1 MKSWILS
8 VGDEV
13 LSGKTINTNFST
25 ISSYFNQIGIDV
37 IKGITIGDNKDDII
51 ASTNSFMDS
60 NVDLMITTGG
70 LGPTHD
76 DFTKEVIS
84 EALGIELVYN
94 EQASNDMYNYFKE
107 RKHDCNLKQVYYP
120 KDCIIISNPIGS
132 ADGFIIEKNNK
143 IIIGLVGVPF
153 EMDAMMK
160 QTVIPY
166 LKSKGKQKLYKQF
179 LVMGDTESSI
189 ENRLIPFID
198 KHPYVSICP
207 YCSPAKI
214 RYQLTANT
222 EYEEYF
228 LKTVEDFKQF
238 MGDLIVSEEDQ
249 EIEEIVVKKL
259 LEKKYTISCAE
270 SVTGGMLASTII
282 NVSGASNVIQ
292 ESYVTYS
299 NEIKNKLLN
308 VSFDTIEKYDV
319 VSEEVVKEMALGLYS
334 KTKSNICIATSG
346 YADSGKCSGKVC
358 FAILINGMLKS
369 YSLVFRGNRN
379 LVRLRAVRRVLYEL
393 FLLLKK
399 ENGEDNGK

>member
-37 IKGITIGDNKDDII
+37 IKGITIGDNKEDII
-51 ASTNSFMDS
+51 NSTLSFMNSD
-60 NVDLMITTGG
+60 VDVMITTGG

-84 EALGIELVYN
+84 DALGIELVYN

-107 RKHDCNLKQVYYP
+107 RKNDCNLKQVYYP

-189 ENRLIPFID
+189 ENRLLPFID
-198 KHPYVSICP
+198 KHPNVNICP

-214 RYQLTANT
+214 RYQLTADIEN
-222 EYEEYF
+222 EQYF
-228 LKTVEDFKQF
+228 LKTVNDFKEF

-249 EIEEIVVKKL
+249 EIEEIVVKQL
-259 LEKKYTISCAE
+259 LNKKYTISFAE

-282 NVSGASNVIQ
+282 NVLGASNVIK

-299 NEIKNKLLN
+299 NETKNKILG
-308 VSFDTIEKYDV
+308 VSYETINKYDV
-319 VSEEVVKEMALGLYS
+319 VSEEVVKEMVLGLS
-334 KTKSNICIATSG
+334 KITNSNVCIATSG
-346 YADSGKCSGKVC
+346 YADKSELGGKVC
-358 FAILINGMLKS
+358 FAIKVNNKLIT
-369 YSLVFRGNRN
+369 YTQIFRGNRN
-379 LVRLRAVRRVLYEL
+379 LIRLRAVRRVLYEL
-393 FLLLKK
+393 FLLLKNK
-399 ENGEDNGK
+399 EEDL

>member
-37 IKGITIGDNKDDII
+37 IKGITIGDNKEDII
-51 ASTNSFMDS
+51 NSTLSFMNSD
-60 NVDLMITTGG
+60 VDVMITTGG

-84 EALGIELVYN
+84 DALGIELVYN

-107 RKHDCNLKQVYYP
+107 RKTDCNLKQVYYP
-120 KDCIIISNPIGS
+120 KDCIIIPNPIGS

-189 ENRLIPFID
+189 ENRLLPFID
-198 KHPYVSICP
+198 KHPNVNICP

-214 RYQLTANT
+214 RYQLTADIEN
-222 EYEEYF
+222 EQYF
-228 LKTVEDFKQF
+228 LKTVNDFKEF

-249 EIEEIVVKKL
+249 EIEEIVVKQL
-259 LEKKYTISCAE
+259 LNKKYTISFAE

-282 NVSGASNVIQ
+282 NVPGASNVIK

-299 NEIKNKLLN
+299 IETKNKILG
-308 VSFDTIEKYDV
+308 VSYETINKYDV
-319 VSEEVVKEMALGLYS
+319 VSEEVVKEMVLGLS
-334 KTKSNICIATSG
+334 KITNSNVCIATSG
-346 YADSGKCSGKVC
+346 YADKSELGGKVF
-358 FAILINGMLKS
+358 FAIKVNNKLIT
-369 YSLVFRGNRN
+369 YTQIFRGNRN
-379 LVRLRAVRRVLYEL
+379 LIRLRAVRRVLYEL
-393 FLLLKK
+393 FLLLKNK
-399 ENGEDNGK
+399 EEDL